1 MTGQRKERLKA
12 AGVDVDEALG
22 RVLGN
27 EALLERL
34 LAKFADSPQLHQLEV
49 ALGQGDGQAV
59 VAAAHTLKGVCGNLS
74 ITPLY
79 QLFTRQVDTFRA
91 GDPQG
96 AAAMMGEIAEQFDLA
111 ARAIQ
116 SLGDHGC

>member
-74 ITPLY
+74 MKELS
-79 QLFTRQVDTFRA
+79 QLFSQQVELLRA
-91 GDPQG
+91 GELSR
-96 AAAMMGEIAEQFDLA
+96 AAGMMGQIAPAYQAVVL
-111 ARAIQ
+111 AIQ
-116 SLGDHGC
+116 EQADEKT

>member
-34 LAKFADSPQLHQLEV
+34 LAKFAKRIPGFG
-49 ALGQGDGQAV
+49 A
-59 VAAAHTLKGVCGNLS
+59 S
-74 ITPLY
+74 I
-79 QLFTRQVDTFRA
+79 
-91 GDPQG
+91 
-96 AAAMMGEIAEQFDLA
+96 IK
-111 ARAIQ
+111 
-116 SLGDHGC
+116 

>member
-12 AGVDVDEALG
+12 AGMDVDESLG

-49 ALGQGDGQAV
+49 AFGRGDGQEAI
-59 VAAAHTLKGVCGNLS
+59 AAAHTLKGVCGNLS
-74 ITPLY
+74 MKGLSM
-79 QLFTRQVDTFRA
+79 LFSRQVELLRA
-91 GDPQG
+91 GEFSQ
-96 AAAMMGEIAEQFDLA
+96 AAGLMEQIAPAYQAMVLAIREQTDEKT
-111 ARAIQ
+111 
-116 SLGDHGC
+116 